1 MVRKFDVYLC
11 ESHGTDKPCVILTPD
26 DLCEALPYIL
36 IAPITVFKRNFP
48 CRLGVKLKGQQAQ
61 IALDL
66 IHTVPKSDLG
76 GRIGSLPD
84 PMQQMLLDML
94 NEILI
99 K

>member
-11 ESHGTDKPCVILTPD
+11 ESHGTDKPCVVLTPD

-36 IAPITVFKRNFP
+36 IAPITSFKRNFP

-76 GRIGSLPD
+76 NRIGSLPEQ
-84 PMQQMLLDML
+84 MQQMVLDML
-94 NEILI
+94 TEILI